1 MNVMYKIQDMVE
13 SELEL
18 ISKKPEMSSS
28 DIEATYKLIDIL
40 KDITTIEAM
49 QDSGYSQEG
58 SYDDMS
64 MRYSGRGNSYRRG
77 RDSMGRYTSRDSSYR
92 DGYSGHNKSS
102 MIEDLRELMDD
113 AKNDMERDSIRRV
126 IDILNK

>member
-13 SELEL
+13 GELEI

-28 DIEATYKLIDIL
+28 DVETTYKLIDIL

-49 QDSGYSQEG
+49 QDSGYSRD
-58 SYDDMS
+58 YYNDMD
-64 MRYSGRGNSYRRG
+64 MHYARNNSYK

>member
-13 SELEL
+13 GELEI

-28 DIEATYKLIDIL
+28 DVETTYKLIDIL

-49 QDSGYSQEG
+49 QDSGYSRD
-58 SYDDMS
+58 YYNDMD
-64 MRYSGRGNSYRRG
+64 MRYARNNSYK

-92 DGYSGHNKSS
+92 DEYSGHNKSS

>member
-1 MNVMYKIQDMVE
+1 MDVMYKIQDMIE
-13 SELEL
+13 EELN
-18 ISKKPEMSSS
+18 IIAKKPEMSAS
-28 DIEATYKLIDIL
+28 DIECTYKLIDIL
-40 KDITTIEAM
+40 KDITTIDAM
-49 QDSGYSQEG
+49 REGGYSQEG
-58 SYDDMS
+58 SYDDMN

-77 RDSMGRYTSRDSSYR
+77 RDAMGRYTSRDSYR
-92 DGYSGHNKSS
+92 DGYSGHNKTS